1 MPTFAAPTPL
11 TRPAGWFEFRL
22 AVLDDPDK
30 SIPIT
35 QELLNEHVLEI
46 DPSTIDYERV
56 TDYQAVRESV
66 RCPSSGGHSDPS
78 AAALTATFPHGS
90 CCNGGGACTPPDANR
105 DRYVV
110 DDAAFGNT
118 YTIALKV
125 PVGIS
130 CERCVLQWYYQT
142 GNRPDSYPEAFWNC
156 ADISIEPAGYA
167 GGVGCDSPGPKEM
180 PVTPAPTQP
189 KSGWCENPWQGG
201 DCIACATDIDC
212 PTGRACWSES
222 SCDYPIKCGET
233 AACQGATCGPTSELC
248 SGDMEACSSF
258 SASCQEWCGACAAT
272 AACAIDLPDY
282 PAGTVRNDCSCDC
295 SSCGGGTPFDSCIF
309 QTKAP
314 LPPPPSV
321 STSHPPPP
329 SPNPPWQ
336 FPDIGGGPLHAAD
349 ELSALSTIVGAYTE
363 EGGAAAEVPVCVM
376 LTATTTPTVDLRR
389 TSYGARQQRSA
400 HERQQLYA
408 GVLEHWLRIR
418 PPLPTMLVETSGDDL
433 TWANKTAARLELH
446 PLTRAAHCTI
456 RDEIGC
462 HEADAMWR
470 AVRASRLIGRGA
482 GRGLGTQQ
490 CSHVLKVTGRY
501 AVISDVH
508 AALRRCGPRWDVA
521 VQNTSWGKRG
531 PGSMVFGFRAD
542 LNDALFG
549 WSQLGG
555 QGCQECHLQK
565 WVRQHP
571 NARVCQLPR
580 LRVRPVIEG
589 STGRERSIV

>member
-1 MPTFAAPTPL
+1 MVYTTEAL
-11 TRPAGWFEFRL
+11 TRRTREFIDVATSGVRLGEPISDKVTSHSYELMYAQFLLPLHADLQAAGQRLKLLEIGMGCDMVRGSPGASTTLWTRVLPNAEVWQAELHGDCAKRLSSKLPVHVLVGDQADPTVVRSWVRTTGGGFHAIIDDGGHANDQIRNSFNVLWPALLPGGVYFIEDLHVSRASPTRPHGFTMVDRL
-22 AVLDDPDK
+22 HSWSDQLLNSRRSQPHADTGANRRAQDEKARHPMPHSVAFVFMQRDAAVLGK
-30 SIPIT
+30 HT
-35 QELLNEHVLEI
+35 
-46 DPSTIDYERV
+46 R
-56 TDYQAVRESV
+56 A
-66 RCPSSGGHSDPS
+66 G
-78 AAALTATFPHGS
+78 LTAQRAHG
-90 CCNGGGACTPPDANR
+90 
-105 DRYVV
+105 
-110 DDAAFGNT
+110 
-118 YTIALKV
+118 
-125 PVGIS
+125 
-130 CERCVLQWYYQT
+130 
-142 GNRPDSYPEAFWNC
+142 
-156 ADISIEPAGYA
+156 
-167 GGVGCDSPGPKEM
+167 
-180 PVTPAPTQP
+180 
-189 KSGWCENPWQGG
+189 
-201 DCIACATDIDC
+201 
-212 PTGRACWSES
+212 
-222 SCDYPIKCGET
+222 
-233 AACQGATCGPTSELC
+233 
-248 SGDMEACSSF
+248 
-258 SASCQEWCGACAAT
+258 
-272 AACAIDLPDY
+272 
-282 PAGTVRNDCSCDC
+282 
-295 SSCGGGTPFDSCIF
+295 
-309 QTKAP
+309 
-314 LPPPPSV
+314 
-321 STSHPPPP
+321 
-329 SPNPPWQ
+329 Q

-363 EGGAAAEVPVCVM
+363 EGGAAAEGPVCVM